1 MLKQQARAI
10 AALSY
15 ATDLGV
21 TLAAIPVAYWL
32 RSGLFPRL
40 FPGLYPTGLLEF
52 SLYLVVAG
60 PVVVLWS
67 LLLFLSGAYRSRRTL
82 GLADE
87 VSMVARVS
95 FFGTLLLTL
104 VVFAAR
110 WTFLSRSFLF
120 VFFVVNLFFLVSARV
135 TVRLLARKVRSL
147 GFNYRT
153 VVLVGDT
160 PRARSMA
167 RLIHDHPWWGLRL
180 LGLVRERPSDPAETT
195 TANGIP
201 LLGSLADFETILKS
215 FQVDEVILAVDRG
228 DLPRLEDV
236 FLLCEEM
243 GIRTRLVLD
252 FFPHVLARVELDEFQ
267 GTPLLTFS
275 TTPDDPTALFLKRA
289 VDVFLGA
296 LLLVASVVPLAVA
309 ALVIKLTSRG
319 PVLFRQTR
327 CGLNGRPFTLLKLRT
342 MVEGAEERLDD
353 VAHLNEHE
361 GPVFKAA
368 NDPRLT
374 PVGRLIRRFSFDEFP
389 QLWNVLRGEMSLVGP
404 RPPLPVEVARYERW
418 QRRRLSMK
426 PGVTGLWQVSGRSD
440 IREFEEWIN
449 LDLTYIDNW
458 SLSLDAKI
466 LLRTIPTVLTG
477 RGAR

>member
-1 MLKQQARAI
+1 MLKQQARSI
-10 AALSY
+10 AAVSY

-21 TLAAIPVAYWL
+21 TLAAVPVAYAL
-32 RSGLFPRL
+32 RNWLFPRL
-40 FPGLYPTGLLEF
+40 FPGLYPAGLLDF

-60 PVVVLWS
+60 PIVVLWS
-67 LLLFLSGAYRSRRTL
+67 LLLYLSDAYRSRRTL
-82 GLADE
+82 GLKDE

-104 VVFAAR
+104 VVYAAR

-120 VFFVVNLFFLVSARV
+120 VFFFVNLFFLVTARV
-135 TVRLLARKVRSL
+135 TVRLLARKVRRL

-160 PRARSMA
+160 PGARTIA
-167 RLIHDHPWWGLRL
+167 RLIHEHPWWGLKL
-180 LGLVRERPSDPAETT
+180 LGLIRERPADSPAQTT
-195 TANGIP
+195 GSGIP
-201 LLGSLADFETILKS
+201 VLGTLAEFEAILREV
-215 FQVDEVILAVDRG
+215 QVDEVILAVDRG
-228 DLPRLEDV
+228 DLPKLEDI
-236 FLLCEEM
+236 FLLSEEM

-267 GTPLLTFS
+267 GTPLLTFA
-275 TTPDDPTALFLKRA
+275 TTPDDLTALVLKRT
-289 VDVFLGA
+289 VDVFLSVV
-296 LLLVASVVPLAVA
+296 LLVASVLPLAVA
-309 ALVIKLTSRG
+309 AFLIKLTSRG

-342 MVEGAEERLDD
+342 MVEGAEELLDE

-368 NDPRLT
+368 DDPRLT
-374 PVGRLIRRFSFDEFP
+374 RLGRLIRRFSMDELP
-389 QLWNVLRGEMSLVGP
+389 QLWNVLKGEMSLVGP
-404 RPPLPVEVARYERW
+404 RPPLPQEVARYERW

-426 PGVTGLWQVSGRSD
+426 PGVTGLWQVSGRND
-440 IREFEEWIN
+440 IKSFEDWIN
-449 LDLTYIDNW
+449 LDLAYIDNW
-458 SLSLDAKI
+458 CLSLDAKI

>member
-15 ATDLGV
+15 VTDLGV
-21 TLAAIPVAYWL
+21 TLAAVPVAYWL
-32 RSGLFPRL
+32 RNDLFPRL
-40 FPGLYPTGLLEF
+40 FPRLYPAGLLDF
-52 SLYLVVAG
+52 SLYLVVVG
-60 PVVVLWS
+60 PIVVLWS
-67 LLLFLSGAYRSRRTL
+67 LLLFLSNAYRSRRTL

-110 WTFLSRSFLF
+110 WNFLSRSFLF
-120 VFFVVNLFFLVSARV
+120 VFFFVNLFFLVSARV
-135 TVRLLARKVRSL
+135 TVRLLARRVRML

-167 RLIHDHPWWGLRL
+167 RLIHEHPWWGMKL
-180 LGLVRERPSDPAETT
+180 LGLIRERPADPGNAGSTS
-195 TANGIP
+195 GI
-201 LLGSLADFETILKS
+201 LVLGTLADFEGIVRDIH
-215 FQVDEVILAVDRG
+215 VDEVILAVDRG
-228 DLPRLEDV
+228 DLPKLEDL

-275 TTPDDPTALFLKRA
+275 TTPDDPTALVLKRA
-289 VDVFLGA
+289 ADVFLA
-296 LLLVASVVPLAVA
+296 MVLLLASVIPLAVA
-309 ALVIKLTSRG
+309 ALFIKLTSRG

-342 MVEGAEERLDD
+342 MVEGAEELLDE

-361 GPVFKAA
+361 GPVFKAS

-374 PVGRLIRRFSFDEFP
+374 GVGRLIRRFSFDEFP

-404 RPPLPVEVARYERW
+404 RPPLPNEVARYERW

-440 IREFEEWIN
+440 IRNFEEWIN
-449 LDLTYIDNW
+449 LDLAYIDNW

>member
-21 TLAAIPVAYWL
+21 TLAAVPVAYWL
-32 RSGLFPRL
+32 RNDLFPRV
-40 FPGLYPTGLLEF
+40 FPRLYPAGLLEF
-52 SLYLVVAG
+52 SLYLVVVG
-60 PVVVLWS
+60 PIVVLWS
-67 LLLFLSGAYRSRRTL
+67 LLLFLSNAYRSRRTL

-95 FFGTLLLTL
+95 FFGTLFLTL

-120 VFFVVNLFFLVSARV
+120 VFFFVNLFFLVSARV
-135 TVRLLARKVRSL
+135 TVRLLARRVRML

-167 RLIHDHPWWGLRL
+167 RLIHDHPWWGMKL
-180 LGLVRERPSDPAETT
+180 LGLIRERPADPDNAGSTS
-195 TANGIP
+195 GI
-201 LLGSLADFETILKS
+201 LVLGTLADFEGIVRDTH
-215 FQVDEVILAVDRG
+215 VDEVILAVDRG
-228 DLPRLEDV
+228 DLPKLEDL

-275 TTPDDPTALFLKRA
+275 TTPDDPTALVLKRG
-289 VDVFLGA
+289 VDVFLA
-296 LLLVASVVPLAVA
+296 VILLLASVIPLAVA

-342 MVEGAEERLDD
+342 MVEGAEELLDD

-374 PVGRLIRRFSFDEFP
+374 GVGRLIRRFSFDEFP

-404 RPPLPVEVARYERW
+404 RPPLPNEVARYERW

-426 PGVTGLWQVSGRSD
+426 PGVTGLWQVSGRND
-440 IREFEEWIN
+440 IRNFEEWIN
-449 LDLTYIDNW
+449 LDLAYIDNW

>member
-21 TLAAIPVAYWL
+21 TLAAVPAAYWL
-32 RSGLFPRL
+32 RNDLFPRL
-40 FPGLYPTGLLEF
+40 FPHLYPAGLLEF
-52 SLYLVVAG
+52 SLYLVVVG
-60 PVVVLWS
+60 PIVVLWS
-67 LLLFLSGAYRSRRTL
+67 GLLFLSGAYRSRRTL
-82 GLADE
+82 GLKDE
-87 VSMVARVS
+87 VSLVARVS

-120 VFFVVNLFFLVSARV
+120 VFFFVNLFFLVTARV
-135 TVRLLARKVRSL
+135 TVRILARRVRML

-167 RLIHDHPWWGLRL
+167 RLIREHPWWGLKL
-180 LGLVRERPSDPAETT
+180 LGLVRERPADPEISGD
-195 TANGIP
+195 ANGVAV
-201 LLGSLADFETILKS
+201 LGTLADFETILRTTH
-215 FQVDEVILAVDRG
+215 VDEVLLAVDRG
-228 DLPRLEDV
+228 DLPKLEDV
-236 FLLCEEM
+236 FLLSEEM
-243 GIRTRLVLD
+243 GIRTRLVID

-275 TTPDDPTALFLKRA
+275 TTPDDQVALVLKRGVDVLLAVVLLLASVIPLGLAALF
-289 VDVFLGA
+289 
-296 LLLVASVVPLAVA
+296 
-309 ALVIKLTSRG
+309 IKLTSRG

-342 MVEGAEERLDD
+342 MVQGAEELLDD

-374 PVGRLIRRFSFDEFP
+374 VVGRLLRRFSFDEFP

-404 RPPLPVEVARYERW
+404 RPPLPNEVARYERW

-440 IREFEEWIN
+440 IRDFEEWIN
-449 LDLTYIDNW
+449 LDLAYIDNW

-466 LLRTIPTVLTG
+466 LLRTIPTVLSG

>member
-21 TLAAIPVAYWL
+21 TLAAVPVAYWL
-32 RSGLFPRL
+32 RNDLFPHVFPRL
-40 FPGLYPTGLLEF
+40 YPAGLLEF
-52 SLYLVVAG
+52 SLYLIVVG
-60 PVVVLWS
+60 PIVVLWS
-67 LLLFLSGAYRSRRTL
+67 LLLFLSNAYRSRRTL

-120 VFFVVNLFFLVSARV
+120 VFFFVNLFFLVSARV
-135 TVRLLARKVRSL
+135 TVRLLARRVRML

-167 RLIHDHPWWGLRL
+167 RLIHEHPWWGMKL
-180 LGLVRERPSDPAETT
+180 LGLIRERPADPDGAGSMS
-195 TANGIP
+195 GI
-201 LLGSLADFETILKS
+201 LVLGTLADFEGIVRDIH
-215 FQVDEVILAVDRG
+215 VDEVILAVDRG
-228 DLPRLEDV
+228 DLPKLEDL

-275 TTPDDPTALFLKRA
+275 TTPDDPTALILKRG
-289 VDVFLGA
+289 VDVFLA
-296 LLLVASVVPLAVA
+296 MVLLLASVIPLAVA
-309 ALVIKLTSRG
+309 ALFIKLTSRG

-342 MVEGAEERLDD
+342 MVEGAEELLDD

-374 PVGRLIRRFSFDEFP
+374 GVGRLIRRFSFDEFP

-404 RPPLPVEVARYERW
+404 RPPLPNEVARYERW

-426 PGVTGLWQVSGRSD
+426 PGVTGLWQVSGRND
-440 IREFEEWIN
+440 IRNFEEWIN
-449 LDLTYIDNW
+449 LDLAYIDNW

>member
-21 TLAAIPVAYWL
+21 TLAAVPIAYWL
-32 RSGLFPRL
+32 RNDLFPRL
-40 FPGLYPTGLLEF
+40 VPRLYPAGLLEF
-52 SLYLVVAG
+52 SLYLVVVG
-60 PVVVLWS
+60 PIVVLWS
-67 LLLFLSGAYRSRRTL
+67 LLLFLSNAYRSRRTL

-120 VFFVVNLFFLVSARV
+120 VFFFVNLFFLVSARV
-135 TVRLLARKVRSL
+135 TVRLLARRVRML

-167 RLIHDHPWWGLRL
+167 RLIHEHPWWGMKL
-180 LGLVRERPSDPAETT
+180 LGLIRERPADPDGAGSMS
-195 TANGIP
+195 GI
-201 LLGSLADFETILKS
+201 LVLGTLADFEGIVRDIH
-215 FQVDEVILAVDRG
+215 VDEVILAVDRG
-228 DLPRLEDV
+228 DLPKLEDL

-275 TTPDDPTALFLKRA
+275 TTPDDPTALILKRG
-289 VDVFLGA
+289 VDVFLA
-296 LLLVASVVPLAVA
+296 MVLLLASVIPLAVA
-309 ALVIKLTSRG
+309 ALFIKLTSRG

-342 MVEGAEERLDD
+342 MVEGAEELLDE

-361 GPVFKAA
+361 GPVFKAS

-374 PVGRLIRRFSFDEFP
+374 GVGRLIRRFSFDEFP

-404 RPPLPVEVARYERW
+404 RPPLPNEVARYERW

-426 PGVTGLWQVSGRSD
+426 PGVTGLWQVSGRND
-440 IREFEEWIN
+440 IRNFEEWIN
-449 LDLTYIDNW
+449 LDLAYIDNW

-466 LLRTIPTVLTG
+466 LLKTIPTVLTG

>member
-21 TLAAIPVAYWL
+21 TLAAIPAAYWL
-32 RSGLFPRL
+32 RSILFPRV
-40 FPGLYPTGLLEF
+40 FPQLYPLGLAEF

-60 PVVVLWS
+60 PIVVIWS
-67 LLLFLSGAYRSRRTL
+67 ALLFLSGAYRSRRTL
-82 GLADE
+82 GLKDE
-87 VSMVARVS
+87 VSLVARVS

-104 VVFAAR
+104 VVYAAR
-110 WTFLSRSFLF
+110 WIFLSRSFLF
-120 VFFVVNLFFLVSARV
+120 VFFFVNLFFLVTARV
-135 TVRLLARKVRSL
+135 TTRLLARKVRTL

-153 VVLVGDT
+153 VLLVGDT

-167 RLIHDHPWWGLRL
+167 RLIHDHPWWGLKL
-180 LGLVRERPSDPAETT
+180 LGLIRERPADSTEKT

-201 LLGSLADFETILKS
+201 ILGSLADCDLILRET
-215 FQVDEVILAVDRG
+215 QVDEVILAVDRG
-228 DLPRLEDV
+228 DLPKLEDV

-252 FFPHVLARVELDEFQ
+252 FFPHVLARVEMDEFQ

-275 TTPDDPTALFLKRA
+275 TTPDDQMALFFKRA
-289 VDVFLGA
+289 VDVFLSVV
-296 LLLVASVVPLAVA
+296 LLVASVIPLGVA
-309 ALVIKLTSRG
+309 ALLIKLTSRG
-319 PVLFRQTR
+319 PVFFRQTR

-342 MVEGAEERLDD
+342 MVEGAEERIDE

-374 PVGRLIRRFSFDEFP
+374 AFGRFIRRFSFDELP

-404 RPPLPVEVARYERW
+404 RPPLPLEVARYERW

-440 IREFEEWIN
+440 IRNFEEWIN
-449 LDLTYIDNW
+449 LDLSYIDNW

-466 LLRTIPTVLTG
+466 LFRTIPTVLSG

>member
-21 TLAAIPVAYWL
+21 TLAAIPVAWWL
-32 RSGLFPRL
+32 RSDVFPKLFPR
-40 FPGLYPTGLLEF
+40 LYPTGLLDL
-52 SLYLVVAG
+52 SLYLVLAG

-67 LLLFLSGAYRSRRTL
+67 VLLFLSSAYRSRRTL
-82 GLADE
+82 GLKDE

-95 FFGTLLLTL
+95 FFGTLFLTL
-104 VVFAAR
+104 VIYTAR

-120 VFFVVNLFFLVSARV
+120 VFFFVNLFLLVTARV
-135 TVRLLARKVRSL
+135 TIRLLARRVRTL
-147 GFNYRT
+147 GFNFRT

-160 PRARSMA
+160 PSARTMA
-167 RLIHDHPWWGLRL
+167 RLIHEHPWWGLKL
-180 LGLVRERPSDPAETT
+180 LGLIRERPAADSGRT
-195 TANGIP
+195 TANGLP
-201 LLGSLADFETILKS
+201 VLGTLSEFETILRS
-215 FQVDEVILAVDRG
+215 VQVDEVILAVDRG
-228 DLPRLEDV
+228 DLPKLEDI

-243 GIRTRLVLD
+243 GVRTRLVLD

-275 TTPDDPTALFLKRA
+275 TTPDDATALFLKRA
-289 VDVFLGA
+289 ADVFL
-296 LLLVASVVPLAVA
+296 SVVLLAASAIPLAVA
-309 ALVIKLTSRG
+309 ALLIKLTSRG

-327 CGLNGRPFTLLKLRT
+327 CGLNGRPFMLLKLRT
-342 MVEGAEERLDD
+342 MVEGAEELLDD

-361 GPVFKAA
+361 GPVFKAT

-374 PVGRLIRRFSFDEFP
+374 AVGRLIRRFSFDEFP
-389 QLWNVLRGEMSLVGP
+389 QLLNVLRGEMSLVGP
-404 RPPLPVEVARYERW
+404 RPPLPHEVARYERW

-440 IREFEEWIN
+440 IQSFEEWIN
-449 LDLTYIDNW
+449 LDLSYIDNW

-466 LLRTIPTVLTG
+466 LLRTIPTVLSG

>member
-21 TLAAIPVAYWL
+21 TLAAVPVAYWL
-32 RSGLFPRL
+32 RNDLFPRH
-40 FPGLYPTGLLEF
+40 FPRLYPAGLLEF
-52 SLYLVVAG
+52 SLYLVAVG
-60 PVVVLWS
+60 PIVVLWS
-67 LLLFLSGAYRSRRTL
+67 LLFFLSNAYRSRRTL

-87 VSMVARVS
+87 VSLVARVS

-120 VFFVVNLFFLVSARV
+120 VFFFVNLFFLVTARV
-135 TVRLLARKVRSL
+135 TVRLLARRVRML

-167 RLIHDHPWWGLRL
+167 RLVQEHPWWGLKL
-180 LGLVRERPSDPAETT
+180 LGLIRERPADPGSPGST
-195 TANGIP
+195 NGIP
-201 LLGSLADFETILKS
+201 VLGTLADFEVIVRDTH
-215 FQVDEVILAVDRG
+215 VDEVILAVDRG
-228 DLPRLEDV
+228 DLPKLEDV

-275 TTPDDPTALFLKRA
+275 TTPDDPTALVLKRA
-289 VDVFLGA
+289 VDVFLA
-296 LLLVASVVPLAVA
+296 VVLLLASVIPLAVA
-309 ALVIKLTSRG
+309 ALFIKLTSSG

-342 MVEGAEERLDD
+342 MVEGAEELLDD

-374 PVGRLIRRFSFDEFP
+374 GVGRLIRRFSFDEFP

-404 RPPLPVEVARYERW
+404 RPPLPNEVARYERW

-440 IREFEEWIN
+440 IRNFEEWIN
-449 LDLTYIDNW
+449 LDLAYIDNW

>member
-1 MLKQQARAI
+1 MLRQQARAI

-15 ATDLGV
+15 ATDIGV
-21 TLAAIPVAYWL
+21 TLAAVPTAYWL
-32 RSGLFPRL
+32 RNTVFPRL
-40 FPGLYPTGLLEF
+40 FPHLYPAGLLEF

-60 PVVVLWS
+60 PIVVLWS
-67 LLLFLSGAYRSRRTL
+67 ALLFLSDAYRSRRTL
-82 GLADE
+82 GLKDE
-87 VSMVARVS
+87 VSLVVRVS

-120 VFFVVNLFFLVSARV
+120 VFFFVNLFFLVTARL
-135 TVRLLARKVRSL
+135 TVRLLARKVRML

-167 RLIHDHPWWGLRL
+167 RLIREHPWWGLKL
-180 LGLVRERPSDPAETT
+180 LGLIRERPENQADETT
-195 TANGIP
+195 TGGIP
-201 LLGSLADFETILKS
+201 VLGTLAECDVILRET
-215 FQVDEVILAVDRG
+215 QVDEVILAVDRG
-228 DLPRLEDV
+228 DLPKLEDV

-275 TTPDDPTALFLKRA
+275 TTPDDQMALFLKRT
-289 VDVFLGA
+289 VDVFLSA
-296 LLLVASVVPLAVA
+296 VLLVASVIPLALA
-309 ALVIKLTSRG
+309 AFLIKLTSRG
-319 PVLFRQTR
+319 PVLFRQRR
-327 CGLNGRPFTLLKLRT
+327 CGLNGRPFVLLKLRT
-342 MVEGAEERLDD
+342 MVEGAEERIDE
-353 VAHLNEHE
+353 VAHLNELD

-374 PVGRLIRRFSFDEFP
+374 GVGRLIRRFSFDEIP

-404 RPPLPVEVARYERW
+404 RPPLPNEVARYERW
-418 QRRRLSMK
+418 QLRRLSMK

-440 IREFEEWIN
+440 IQSFEEWIN
-449 LDLTYIDNW
+449 LDLAYIDNW

-466 LLRTIPTVLTG
+466 LVRTIPAVLTG

>member
-21 TLAAIPVAYWL
+21 TLAAVPVAYWL
-32 RSGLFPRL
+32 RNTLFPLLFPRL
-40 FPGLYPTGLLEF
+40 YPAGLLDF
-52 SLYLVVAG
+52 SYYLVVAG
-60 PVVVLWS
+60 PIVVIWS
-67 LLLFLSGAYRSRRTL
+67 ALLFLSGAYRSRRTL
-82 GLADE
+82 GLKDE
-87 VSMVARVS
+87 VALVVRVS

-120 VFFVVNLFFLVSARV
+120 VFFFVNLFLLVTARL
-135 TVRLLARKVRSL
+135 TVRLLARKVRML

-167 RLIHDHPWWGLRL
+167 RLIHEHPWWGMKL
-180 LGLVRERPSDPAETT
+180 LGLVRERPAEPAEKATT
-195 TANGIP
+195 GGIP
-201 LLGSLADFETILKS
+201 VLGSLADVDVILRET
-215 FQVDEVILAVDRG
+215 QVDEVILAVDRG
-228 DLPRLEDV
+228 DLPKLEDV

-275 TTPDDPTALFLKRA
+275 TTSDDLAALFLKRT
-289 VDVFLGA
+289 VDVSLSA
-296 LLLVASVVPLAVA
+296 AVLLASVVPLAVA
-309 ALVIKLTSRG
+309 ALLIKLTSRG

-342 MVEGAEERLDD
+342 MVEGAEERIDE
-353 VAHLNEHE
+353 VAHLNELD

-374 PVGRLIRRFSFDEFP
+374 GVGRLIRRFSFDELP

-404 RPPLPVEVARYERW
+404 RPPLPGEVARYERW

-426 PGVTGLWQVSGRSD
+426 PGVTGLWQVSGRND
-440 IREFEEWIN
+440 IPTFEEWIS
-449 LDLTYIDNW
+449 LDLAYIDNW

-466 LLRTIPTVLTG
+466 LFRTIPAVLTG

>member
-21 TLAAIPVAYWL
+21 TLAAVPVAYWL
-32 RSGLFPRL
+32 RNDLFPRL
-40 FPGLYPTGLLEF
+40 FPRLYPAGLLDF
-52 SLYLVVAG
+52 SLYLVVVG
-60 PVVVLWS
+60 PIVVLWS
-67 LLLFLSGAYRSRRTL
+67 LLLFLSNAYRSRRTL

-120 VFFVVNLFFLVSARV
+120 VFFFVNLFFLVSARV
-135 TVRLLARKVRSL
+135 TVRLLARRVRML

-167 RLIHDHPWWGLRL
+167 RLIHDHPWWGMKL
-180 LGLVRERPSDPAETT
+180 LGLIRERPADPDNAGSTS
-195 TANGIP
+195 GI
-201 LLGSLADFETILKS
+201 LVLGTLADFEGIVRDTH
-215 FQVDEVILAVDRG
+215 VDEVILAVDRG
-228 DLPRLEDV
+228 DLPKLEDL

-275 TTPDDPTALFLKRA
+275 TTPDDPTALVLKRG
-289 VDVFLGA
+289 VDVFLA
-296 LLLVASVVPLAVA
+296 VILLLASVIPLAVA

-342 MVEGAEERLDD
+342 MVEGAEELLDE

-361 GPVFKAA
+361 GPVFKAS

-374 PVGRLIRRFSFDEFP
+374 GVGRLIRRFSFDEFP

-404 RPPLPVEVARYERW
+404 RPPLPNEVARYERW

-426 PGVTGLWQVSGRSD
+426 PGVTGLWQVSGRND
-440 IREFEEWIN
+440 IRNFEEWIN
-449 LDLTYIDNW
+449 LDLAYIDNW

-466 LLRTIPTVLTG
+466 LLKTIPTVLTG